1 MQEDASGSDW
11 LRLHDVQ
18 LQLTLIDPFNLSS
31 PGLSTEALAS
41 PGSLAACVSF
51 GAEVD
56 CAPASTV
63 FLNVYDLA
71 PATSGLNSLLCNT
84 MVKTFGAFHAAIEV
98 YGTEWGFYRQPEPEV
113 CGVCR
118 SRRPRH
124 HPVHVY
130 RQSVNLGQTELTERA
145 RWSWVELQ
153 IDVFFQGAEEEHEEG
168 LLTGHGGIAPQP
180 APEAQEFL
188 GSRHPQEA
196 EAPRYTGGDMET
208 LSELSEAPTE
218 NISRCAGES
227 QPRPSRWLAPRQPG
241 MALFYPLLRLGQ
253 RQSRCEATFNLL
265 NNLLGAGLLAM
276 PRAMADAG
284 LISGYTM
291 LQVLW
296 MSHSVLSSEEC
307 SYPELGRHV
316 FGQKGLAAVL
326 AAYLLLTL
334 GILSS
339 YLMVIVDLLN
349 LTLPA
354 PRAVQVCLAVLIC
367 LPGASLRSLK
377 QVALVSVVCM
387 LGVCCLVVVLTTV
400 SVSDVLSEDL
410 VNAPIETPGRPGD
423 GMTSDIGR
431 FFSGAALF
439 SLQFSVQ
446 AGGIEV
452 LSRLDSEQQEAQDG
466 FTEAPASM
474 SSLLAAESITEVAY
488 TIALLL
494 SATLGTAAYLRFG
507 DRVAGNVLLDFS
519 PTTSYWPLMA
529 SWVSYAFVVVCS
541 FAFIM
546 VPCRLAALDVFALR
560 RRDSG
565 APQDTLP
572 KEPPLCQLPAVQL
585 SSLESWISS
594 ANWLELLLI
603 AFGVSVA
610 VISTV
615 DWLTPHLAAPAQ
627 GALGQRTF
635 VPDLREVNPGPGLA
649 KTVDPHI

>member
-1 MQEDASGSDW
+1 M
-11 LRLHDVQ
+11 
-18 LQLTLIDPFNLSS
+18 
-31 PGLSTEALAS
+31 
-41 PGSLAACVSF
+41 
-51 GAEVD
+51 
-56 CAPASTV
+56 PA
-63 FLNVYDLA
+63 
-71 PATSGLNSLLCNT
+71 
-84 MVKTFGAFHAAIEV
+84 
-98 YGTEWGFYRQPEPEV
+98 
-113 CGVCR
+113 
-118 SRRPRH
+118 
-124 HPVHVY
+124 
-130 RQSVNLGQTELTERA
+130 
-145 RWSWVELQ
+145 VEGGEE
-153 IDVFFQGAEEEHEEG
+153 GAEEEHEEG
-168 LLTGHGGIAPQP
+168 LLTGHGGAGIAPQP

-227 QPRPSRWLAPRQPG
+227 QPRPSRWQPG

-284 LISGYTM
+284 LISGLALMGILALANRYTM

-423 GMTSDIGR
+423 VDLFRGDIGR

-452 LSRLDSEQQEAQDG
+452 LSRLDSEQQEAQ
-466 FTEAPASM
+466 EAPASM

-572 KEPPLCQLPAVQL
+572 KERFFSLTAGILGICALVAWICTDLSEVLKFVGVWATMALAFILPCSFLIELRRRQEGV
-585 SSLESWISS
+585 SWISS